1 MTHQSQNQGFTLIE
15 LMVTIALLA
24 ILVAMAV
31 PSFTAYQQRAT
42 LRGAGDQL
50 MNYWANARLAAV
62 RENRNVIVSFRSSGN
77 NMCIGATTAAAAC
90 DCLNSPGACNI
101 SRFPDSQAE
110 WRRTRVA
117 AASTLGA
124 GSGNVIIDPK
134 RGNIT
139 APGDAGGIFLRSP
152 QGSGST
158 DYRLNFMIDRNGRG
172 ILCEPAAA
180 PSKMPQY
187 SDRQC

>member
-1 MTHQSQNQGFTLIE
+1 MTHLSKNQGFTLIE
-15 LMVTIALLA
+15 LMVAVAVLA
-24 ILVAMAV
+24 ILMALAV

-50 MNYWANARLAAV
+50 VNYWANARLAAV
-62 RENRNVIVSFRSSGN
+62 RENRNVIVSFRSAGTS
-77 NMCIGATTAAAAC
+77 MCLGATTAAVAC
-90 DCLNSPGACNI
+90 DCLAAPAACNV
-101 SRFPDSQAE
+101 SRFPENQAE
-110 WRRTRVA
+110 WRRTRMA

-139 APGDAGGIFLRSP
+139 DPGDAGGIFLQSP
-152 QGSGST
+152 EGASN

-172 ILCEPAAA
+172 VLCQPAAA
-180 PSKMPQY
+180 PNKMPQY